1 MKTKI
6 LGLDISSSTIGVS
19 LIEQNDKNLKLKLLH
34 YEYYKPPKEGSIFE
48 RLSAIKSYILEILSK
63 HKPDEVVIEDYIQFM
78 SGGSGAKT
86 IQLLAIINRTVG
98 LTVYEKI
105 GKVPHLLGVPTIRKL
120 IKPEGYEGKVGKEEV
135 PEIVAEILGI
145 KFPWEYN
152 KKARAII
159 ENYDIADGIAVGIA
173 WTKFRREQMIKD
185 IVE

>member
-6 LGLDISSSTIGVS
+6 LGLDISSTTIGVS
-19 LIEQNDKNLKLKLLH
+19 LIEQNHKNFKLKLLH
-34 YEYYKPPKEGSIFE
+34 YEFFKPPKEGSIFE

-86 IQLLAIINRTVG
+86 IQLLAIINRTAG
-98 LTVYEKI
+98 LTVYEKT

-120 IKPEGYEGKVGKEEV
+120 IKPQGFEGKISKEEV
-135 PEIVAEILGI
+135 PEIVANILGI

-152 KKARAII
+152 KKKRAII
-159 ENYDIADGIAVGIA
+159 ENYDIADGIAVAIA
-173 WTKFRREQMIKD
+173 WTRFKREQMVRE